1 MKAKVFL
8 ALAAMLARGGVIAA
22 QEEAVMVVTGA
33 KVEEN
38 IADAVEAVEVVSEE
52 EIAAMGAKTLAEVM
66 ENIPGVT
73 LFQRSQSTVMMQ
85 GFDGAYV
92 KVLIDGMEIAGDD
105 GGATPVSLL
114 GVADIDRIEIV
125 RGASSALYGSDA
137 MGGVINIITKK
148 PDRDR
153 LSFKTRQEFSSNIR
167 YYGEGY
173 LGWDTRHIS
182 LSLGGGFDWDGGKIA
197 RQRGNM
203 GTFIDIFE
211 MPAIRQGSLGGS
223 IAWRHDRGDIAAF
236 GSWSDSFLESSS
248 SLAVGYD
255 YRNIK
260 IEGGLKHSLHFSD
273 TALMDGFFSYR
284 QHGKEVQQHNYD
296 YHVSLPYTDDFFQ
309 DMEGELRFSWDPLI
323 SHSLL
328 FGVNAKRE
336 ALDSGDFSEEQSLIQ
351 LAAFTQDTWNI
362 GAMDRFRVVPGVRL
376 DYRVPKN
383 EDEEPVFKLT
393 PKLSFRY
400 DPFDGLILR
409 LSYGMGFK
417 APSLKNNYWVF
428 FHPAPN
434 NWLILGN
441 PNLKPET
448 SHGFNAQAD
457 YSPVKNFS
465 VGVAAYFNYIIDKIE
480 TLVVDTTPG
489 SRFDSESGIMRD
501 FTQTRRYEN
510 VGKAITAG
518 GDLALRYAAGRLELN
533 GAYSLGVAK
542 GYDEDLG
549 DYAQLSSMIPHQVN
563 LGGSFLIPVIETTA
577 ALRINWHAPRLVSDG
592 GETRTPDYLMAN
604 FRVSKFFFG
613 ETFEVY
619 GGIQNLFNNFH
630 FIRGSEETT
639 QQDYYRLMDGTIF
652 SLGVIF
658 RR

>member
-1 MKAKVFL
+1 MKAKLFVVL
-8 ALAAMLARGGVIAA
+8 AVALAWSIAA

-38 IADAVEAVEVVSEE
+38 IEDTVEAVEVVDSG
-52 EIAAMGAKTLAEVM
+52 EIAAMGAKNVAEVL
-66 ENIPGVT
+66 ENLPGVT
-73 LFQRSQSTVMMQ
+73 IFQRAQSTVMMQ

-92 KVLIDGMEIAGDD
+92 KVLVDGMEIAGDD

-114 GVADIDRIEIV
+114 GVADIERIEIV
-125 RGASSALYGSDA
+125 RGASSALYGSEA

-148 PDRDR
+148 PEKDR
-153 LSFKTRQEFSSNIR
+153 LSFGTRQEFASNLR
-167 YYGEGY
+167 YYGEAW
-173 LGWDTRHIS
+173 LGWDIRHIA
-182 LSLGGGFDWDGGKIA
+182 LSLGGGFDRDDGKTA
-197 RQRGNM
+197 RQRGAL
-203 GTFIDIFE
+203 GYIDIFE
-211 MPAIRQGSLGGS
+211 VPSDWQGNLRGS
-223 IAWRHDRGDIAAF
+223 VVWRHGRGDLEAF
-236 GSWSDSFLESSS
+236 GSWSDSALESSS
-248 SLAVGYD
+248 NTTVGYD
-255 YRNIK
+255 YQNTK
-260 IEGGLKHSLHFSD
+260 IEGGLKHSLRFSD

-284 QHGKEVQQHNYD
+284 QHEKTAQQHNYV
-296 YHVSLPYTDDFFQ
+296 YNNTVPYTDDLFRE
-309 DMEGELRFSWDPLI
+309 MEGELRFSWDPLI

-351 LAAFTQDTWNI
+351 LAVFTQDTWNI
-362 GAMDRFRVVPGVRL
+362 GAMDRFRIVPGIRF

-383 EDEEPVFKLT
+383 DDEDPVFKLT

-400 DPFDGLILR
+400 DPFEGLILR

-457 YSPVKNFS
+457 YAITKNFS
-465 VGVAAYFNYIIDKIE
+465 AGAAGYFNYIIDKIE

-489 SRFDSESGIMRD
+489 SRFDNESGIDRE

-510 VGKAITAG
+510 LGRAYTAG
-518 GDLALRYAAGRLELN
+518 GDLTLRYAAGRLALN
-533 GAYSLGVAK
+533 GTYSIGVSR
-542 GYDEDLG
+542 GYDDELG

-563 LGGSFLIPVIETTA
+563 LGGSFLIPVIETTT
-577 ALRINWHAPRLVSDG
+577 ALRINWHAPRLISDG
-592 GETRTPDYLMAN
+592 GDAKTPDYLMASL
-604 FRVSKFFFG
+604 RVSKFFFG
-613 ETFEVY
+613 KMFEAY

-630 FIRGSEETT
+630 FIEGSEGET
-639 QQDYYRLMDGTIF
+639 QQDYYRLMDGMIF